1 MANLKVK
8 LEGKKIAEKV
18 MDQRDTALLPYKK
31 NNKRFGRTRRTP

>member
-18 MDQRDTALLPYKK
+18 MEFMDNYSFDPISI
-31 NNKRFGRTRRTP
+31 RR